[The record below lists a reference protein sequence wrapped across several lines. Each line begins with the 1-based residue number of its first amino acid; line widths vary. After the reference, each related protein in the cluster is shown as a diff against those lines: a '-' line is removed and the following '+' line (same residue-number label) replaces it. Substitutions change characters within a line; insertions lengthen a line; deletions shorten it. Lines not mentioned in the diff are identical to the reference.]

1 MFLEKKICDRE
12 ICSNSSY
19 YVDFDEDI
27 LMKKLKRKKLNVYIY
42 L

>member
-19 YVDFDEDI
+19 YVAFDEDI
-27 LMKKLKRKKLNVYIY
+27 LMKKLKWKKLNVYIY

>member
-1 MFLEKKICDRE
+1 MFLEKEICDRE

-19 YVDFDEDI
+19 YVAFDGNI
-27 LMKKLKRKKLNVYIY
+27 LMKKLKWKKLNVYIY